1 MERLQVYIDI
11 EPKDN
16 KIFLFRNQPLSKL
29 TYDELNKIKRNVKNE
44 LKKYD

>member
-1 MERLQVYIDI
+1 MERLNVYIDI

-16 KIFLFRNQPLSKL
+16 KIFLYKNQPLSKIS
-29 TYDELNKIKRNVKNE
+29 YEELNKIKRNVKNE